1 MDDMLKIV
9 SINAFIQH
17 KGKIS
22 LDGKQVFCVAL
33 DRICTFESMR
43 EQDNIELT
51 DVQLDDLFSQASR

>member
-1 MDDMLKIV
+1 MDYIMKIL

-33 DRICTFESMR
+33 DCMCTFESMR

-51 DVQLDDLFSQASR
+51 DAQLDDLFSQASR